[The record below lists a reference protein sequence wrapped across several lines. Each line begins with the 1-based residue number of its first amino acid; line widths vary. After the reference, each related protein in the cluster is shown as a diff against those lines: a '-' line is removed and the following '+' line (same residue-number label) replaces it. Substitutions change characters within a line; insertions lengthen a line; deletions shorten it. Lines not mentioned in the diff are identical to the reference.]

1 LAEQELKKYQARLKA
16 LASELTVTEERERRR
31 IATDLHDNVSQS
43 LALARVRLA
52 TVQNSVSE
60 EKLKN
65 IISEVS
71 ETMLQAAME
80 TRHLIFDLSSPS
92 MNEIGLAAAISE
104 WLDEQVGER
113 HSIETEFIDN
123 IAADKR
129 KTLKENDRV
138 VLFRNVREL
147 LTNVVKHARAKKI
160 KVSLKQ
166 EGKNMKI
173 IVEDDGIGF
182 EQINFPGSKQDDGGF
197 GLFSVQE
204 LMADLGGTM
213 EILSEPGKGCKVILT
228 IPSASENYKRGK

>member
-1 LAEQELKKYQARLKA
+1 
-16 LASELTVTEERERRR
+16 
-31 IATDLHDNVSQS
+31 
-43 LALARVRLA
+43 VRLA

-104 WLDEQVGER
+104 WLDGQVGER
-113 HSIETEFIDN
+113 HGIETEFIDN
-123 IAADKR
+123 INADKR
-129 KTLKENDRV
+129 KTLNENDRV

-147 LTNVVKHARAKKI
+147 LTNVVKHARANRV

-166 EGKNMKI
+166 EGENMKI

-182 EQINFPGSKQDDGGF
+182 EQINFPRRNQDKSGF

-204 LMADLGGTM
+204 LMADLGGTL
-213 EILSEPGKGCKVILT
+213 EILSKPGKGCKVILT
-228 IPSASENYKRGK
+228 IPSASENYEQGK